1 MKRQLTTR
9 ILGAGVAGL
18 TIAIAL
24 ASDGHD
30 VELIGEGGAARS
42 HGVMV
47 LRGTPPPEAPLEVS
61 ESWGGRRLFGITP
74 LAGHTGD
81 HWRRRSAHRPTSGRR
96 CAPARWVA
104 HCRPGMAAGF
114 GVDAPPRDGRPSTRA
129 ARPRGGGAGN
139 AGARGAGRLS

>member
-1 MKRQLTTR
+1 MERQLTVR

-30 VELIGEGGAARS
+30 VEIIGEGGAARS
-42 HGVMV
+42 HGVTV
-47 LRGTPPPEAPLEVS
+47 LRGTPPEAPLEVS
-61 ESWGGRRLFGITP
+61 GSWGGRWLFGITP

-81 HWRRRSAHRPTSGRR
+81 HWRRRSAHRPTSGRP
-96 CAPARWVA
+96 CAPARCVA
-104 HCRPGMAAGF
+104 HCRPGMAAGPS
-114 GVDAPPRDGRPSTRA
+114 VDAQPGDGRPSTRA
-129 ARPRGGGAGN
+129 ARPCGGGAGS